1 MAVIHPV
8 PYGETITLHRVE
20 ATGFDEYGND
30 ITETVDVTVDGV
42 ALWPRTAS
50 SREGADT
57 DAATRVV
64 IGLAA
69 LLPPGVAVKATDTV
83 TARGAL
89 YEVDGEPGVWR
100 SYFTNTSAGTELS
113 LRRVEG

>member
-1 MAVIHPV
+1 MTVIHPV
-8 PYGETITLHRVE
+8 PYGETIVLHRVE
-20 ATGFDEYGND
+20 TSGVDEYGND
-30 ITETVDVTVDGV
+30 VTTSSDITVNNV
-42 ALWPRTAS
+42 ALWPRTTTA
-50 SREGADT
+50 REGADT

-69 LLPPGVAVKATDTV
+69 MLPPGVAVKATDTV

-89 YEVDGEPGVWR
+89 YQVDGEPGVWR
-100 SYFTNTSAGTELS
+100 SYFTDHNAGTELS